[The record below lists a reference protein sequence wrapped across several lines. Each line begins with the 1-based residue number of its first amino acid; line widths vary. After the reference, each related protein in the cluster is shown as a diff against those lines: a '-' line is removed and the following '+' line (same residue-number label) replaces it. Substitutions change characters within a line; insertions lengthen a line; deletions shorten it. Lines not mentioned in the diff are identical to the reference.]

1 MTDAFTTHSM
11 NTPMLMETASTANPA
26 VTCKVTRGM
35 LRKRA
40 VTLAGLDG
48 RAPQDAS
55 KSDWEQAKQ
64 ELITNPDAET
74 QEETVFEDAQCL

>member
-1 MTDAFTTHSM
+1 M
-11 NTPMLMETASTANPA
+11 NTPLLMETASTANPA
-26 VTCKVTRGM
+26 VSGKVTRGM
-35 LRKRA
+35 LRERA

-74 QEETVFEDAQCL
+74 QEETVFEDAPCL